1 MHTPSWVAGRRRHK
15 SVSGSDDE
23 EDEESALLS
32 PRSKPTPLLSR
43 AADGG
48 WDDDSD
54 SWAADNPD
62 SAGGHRRRH
71 EARGAAGSKD
81 GFGLPRRLRWLH
93 KLRVGRPRERSKI
106 AALDLF
112 RYRSRTDEALM
123 IIAAVLSAANGI
135 MMPMSTV
142 LFGSLVQQLNSPHR
156 AELHSTTF
164 THNQLH
170 AFTHPG
176 DADWTQWKEA
186 AASSVDVSNPLLFL
200 RWSRSLLSFLTFYV
214 LIGGLAMLTGGAVN
228 ALLPTTLATTTVHC
242 LTALLPLPYCL
253 TALLSTALLP
263 YCPYL
268 TTMLTGYAEVG
279 LWMIISERQLHRVR
293 VLYLH
298 AVLRQEMAW
307 FDENRPSEL
316 PS

>member
-1 MHTPSWVAGRRRHK
+1 MYTPPWVAGRPLHT
-15 SVSGSDDE
+15 SGSGSDDD

-32 PRSKPTPLLSR
+32 PRSKRTPLLGR

-48 WDDDSD
+48 SWDDGDS
-54 SWAADNPD
+54 SAADNPD
-62 SAGGHRRRH
+62 SAGGHG
-71 EARGAAGSKD
+71 GAAGSKD
-81 GFGLPRRLRWLH
+81 GFGLPRRLRWLY

-142 LFGSLVQQLNSPHR
+142 LFGSLVQQLNTPHHP
-156 AELHSTTF
+156 ELHSTTF

-214 LIGGLAMLTGGAVN
+214 LIGGLAMLTG
-228 ALLPTTLATTTVHC
+228 
-242 LTALLPLPYCL
+242 
-253 TALLSTALLP
+253 
-263 YCPYL
+263 
-268 TTMLTGYAEVG
+268 YAEVG
-279 LWMIISERQLHRVR
+279 LWMIVSERQLHRVR

-316 PS
+316 ASQMSTNTAMMTSGMGEKVGS

>member
-1 MHTPSWVAGRRRHK
+1 MKATRGRLTTLTRR
-15 SVSGSDDE
+15 
-23 EDEESALLS
+23 
-32 PRSKPTPLLSR
+32 
-43 AADGG
+43 
-48 WDDDSD
+48 
-54 SWAADNPD
+54 
-62 SAGGHRRRH
+62 GGHRRCH

-214 LIGGLAMLTGGAVN
+214 LIGGMAMLTGGAVN
-228 ALLPTTLATTTVHC
+228 ALLPTTLPTTTVHC
-242 LTALLPLPYCL
+242 RTALLPLPYYP
-253 TALLSTALLP
+253 A
-263 YCPYL
+263 
-268 TTMLTGYAEVG
+268 
-279 LWMIISERQLHRVR
+279 HRVR
-293 VLYLH
+293 RGGAMDDHLG
-298 AVLRQEMAW
+298 AAAA
-307 FDENRPSEL
+307 PSTGAL
-316 PS
+316 PTRRAAPGDGLVRRE

>member
-1 MHTPSWVAGRRRHK
+1 MHTPSWVAGRRRHT
-15 SVSGSDDE
+15 SGSDSDDE

-43 AADGG
+43 AAGGGWDDGG
-48 WDDDSD
+48 WDDGD

-142 LFGSLVQQLNSPHR
+142 LFGSLVQQLNTPHHV
-156 AELHSTTF
+156 HSTTF

-214 LIGGLAMLTGGAVN
+214 LIGGLAMLTG
-228 ALLPTTLATTTVHC
+228 
-242 LTALLPLPYCL
+242 
-253 TALLSTALLP
+253 
-263 YCPYL
+263 
-268 TTMLTGYAEVG
+268 YAEVG

-298 AVLRQEMAW
+298 AVLRKDMAW

-316 PS
+316 ASQMTTNTAMMSSGMGEKVGSSPQPSP

>member
-1 MHTPSWVAGRRRHK
+1 MHTPSWVAGRRRHT
-15 SVSGSDDE
+15 SGSDSDDE

-43 AADGG
+43 AAGGGWDDGG
-48 WDDDSD
+48 WDDGD

-142 LFGSLVQQLNSPHR
+142 LFGSLVQQLDTPHHV
-156 AELHSTTF
+156 ELHSTTF

-214 LIGGLAMLTGGAVN
+214 LIGGLAMLTG
-228 ALLPTTLATTTVHC
+228 
-242 LTALLPLPYCL
+242 
-253 TALLSTALLP
+253 
-263 YCPYL
+263 
-268 TTMLTGYAEVG
+268 YAEVG

-298 AVLRQEMAW
+298 AVLRQDMAW

-316 PS
+316 ASQMTTNTAMMSSGMGEKVGSSPQPSP

>member
-1 MHTPSWVAGRRRHK
+1 MHTSWAAKRRRHK
-15 SVSGSDDE
+15 PSSDSDDE

-32 PRSKPTPLLSR
+32 PRSKLLGR
-43 AADGG
+43 AAGGSSEDGG
-48 WDDDSD
+48 SDDGGSNDGD
-54 SWAADNPD
+54 PWAAGNPD
-62 SAGGHRRRH
+62 SAGGRHHRQ
-71 EARGAAGSKD
+71 GAAGAKD
-81 GFGLPRRLRWLH
+81 GFGPPRRLRWLH

-123 IIAAVLSAANGI
+123 IIAAVLSAVNGV

-142 LFGSLVQQLNSPHR
+142 LFGSLVQQLNTPHH
-156 AELHSTTF
+156 AQLHSTTF

-176 DADWTQWKEA
+176 DADWVQWKEA

-214 LIGGLAMLTGGAVN
+214 LIGGLAMLTG
-228 ALLPTTLATTTVHC
+228 
-242 LTALLPLPYCL
+242 
-253 TALLSTALLP
+253 
-263 YCPYL
+263 
-268 TTMLTGYAEVG
+268 YAEVG
-279 LWMIISERQLHRVR
+279 LWAIVSERQLHRVR

-298 AVLRQEMAW
+298 AVLRQDMAW
-307 FDENRPSEL
+307 FDAHRPSEIAAQMAASTAMMASGMGEKVGSS
-316 PS
+316 PSPSPSPSPTRTSP

>member
-48 WDDDSD
+48 WDDESD

-62 SAGGHRRRH
+62 SAGGHRRCH

-214 LIGGLAMLTGGAVN
+214 LIGGLAMLTG
-228 ALLPTTLATTTVHC
+228 
-242 LTALLPLPYCL
+242 
-253 TALLSTALLP
+253 
-263 YCPYL
+263 
-268 TTMLTGYAEVG
+268 YAEVG

-298 AVLRQEMAW
+298 AVLRQDMAW

-316 PS
+316 ASQMATNTAMMSSGMGEKVGSSPQP